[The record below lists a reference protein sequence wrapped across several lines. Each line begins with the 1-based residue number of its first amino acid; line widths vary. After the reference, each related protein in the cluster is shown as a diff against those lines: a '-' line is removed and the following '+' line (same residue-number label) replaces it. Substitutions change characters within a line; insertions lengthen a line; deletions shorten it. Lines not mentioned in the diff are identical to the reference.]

1 MFNTWLS
8 WDDNHKRWKGGKLG
22 DIEISCWF
30 RSNARWGLSVRSCCI
45 FLFRCPCHCSCT
57 IQAEAV
63 CCRKVKTILLFLFRC
78 PHMRCVLITSL
89 SHVPWALDKLGTHR
103 KQKINLVVYFH
114 VHHNKVRLF
123 WKYDIGYLQT
133 QNIKKRTLDLIRMS
147 SSYFQTQAVCYNV
160 HTFSRSWMDY
170 QVYMLFW
177 GSHVVCLMLLT
188 WTVTFIWSKS
198 SQISHVK
205 K

>member
-1 MFNTWLS
+1 MLSKGQDYLARELIRFFNQV
-8 WDDNHKRWKGGKLG
+8 
-22 DIEISCWF
+22 F
-30 RSNARWGLSVRSCCI
+30 
-45 FLFRCPCHCSCT
+45 
-57 IQAEAV
+57 
-63 CCRKVKTILLFLFRC
+63 
-78 PHMRCVLITSL
+78 HMRCVLIASV
-89 SHVPWALDKLGTHR
+89 SHVPWALDKLGTHTWEA
-103 KQKINLVVYFH
+103 KNNVMVYFN
-114 VHHNKVRLF
+114 VHQNKVKLF
-123 WKYDIGYLQT
+123 WKYDLGYLQT

-147 SSYFQTQAVCYNV
+147 SSYIQTQAVCYNV

-205 K
+205 NKKVKRTVTLGIND